1 MEPVVY
7 SPKTSIVLNYDR
19 TMYNTK
25 HISGNKNTICQK
37 FSKNLGIS
45 TIDKMARLKNILYFT
60 RT

>member
-25 HISGNKNTICQK
+25 YISGNKNTICQK
-37 FSKNLGIS
+37 FSKILGIS
-45 TIDKMARLKNILYFT
+45 TTDKMARLKNILYFT